1 MYYIDGYNVLH
12 KSAYLRSRLDR
23 DLEHA
28 RDGLI
33 DKVANFCTVT
43 GQEVTIVFDGTGKH
57 KAERVEHHRGVPHL
71 HVLYAPGNL
80 TADTVIE
87 RLVYQSRNK
96 LAMVVVS
103 NDNGLRDLCRG
114 MGAMTMEADSFL
126 KIARES
132 KSDIST
138 SVNRTQK
145 DRPSFLEDSLDEGT
159 MDQLKALRDK
169 LK

>member
-1 MYYIDGYNVLH
+1 MYYIDGYNVIH
-12 KSAYLRSRLDR
+12 TSSRLKSRINR
-23 DLEHA
+23 DLESA

-33 DKVANFCTVT
+33 DKVASFCTVT

-57 KAERVEHHRGVPHL
+57 KADRVEHHRGVDHM

-80 TADTVIE
+80 TADSVIE
-87 RLVYQSRNK
+87 RMIYKARNK
-96 LAMVVVS
+96 LSMVVVS
-103 NDNGLRDLCRG
+103 NDNGLRNLCRG

-132 KSDIST
+132 RSDIST
-138 SVNRTQK
+138 TVNRTRK
-145 DRPSFLEDSLDEGT
+145 ETPSFLEDSLDDGALEKL
-159 MDQLKALRDK
+159 QALRDK